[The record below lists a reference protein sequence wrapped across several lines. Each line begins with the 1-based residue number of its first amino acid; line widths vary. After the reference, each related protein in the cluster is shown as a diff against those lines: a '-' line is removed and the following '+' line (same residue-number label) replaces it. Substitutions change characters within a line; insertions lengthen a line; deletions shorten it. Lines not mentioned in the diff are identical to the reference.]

1 MSQPHEK
8 LLLVDGNSITYRAF
22 FALPP
27 LSNAEGRLTNAVFG
41 FIQMLLKVLRDEQPT
56 HVVVAFD
63 AAKKTFRHDL
73 YAAYKG
79 TRDKTPNELSE
90 QFPLVREV
98 LTAFGIVMVEQTP
111 FEADDIIGTL
121 SLSAEQVGL
130 DAVIVSGDKDLLQLV
145 SPHVQ
150 ALLTRRGVTDIDR
163 YNPAAVM
170 ERFHLTPAQ
179 IVDLKGLMGD
189 SSDNIPGV
197 PGVGEKTAIKLLTVY
212 PTVEEVLAHMDQISG
227 VKLRERLM
235 EHQQDAR
242 MSKQLATIRR
252 DVPLPLELENLRY
265 HGFSKD
271 AVRRVFMQLG
281 FQSLLESSELFSQP
295 YADQTRT
302 NQTSSQQDNL
312 AEVPVTVVQSREELS
327 HVWPRLGEWVGII
340 PVLDAEDYQTANLLG
355 FALGSR
361 DVGYYISLQ
370 GELEMADL
378 QQLWSPA
385 QARAVFDLKALTV
398 VLDGR
403 GETLKPGDL
412 WFDGMIAS
420 YLLNPSDGELT
431 LSVILERELHRS
443 VTSPPTLGK
452 ANSRPTTAVG
462 VTSPSLNSAMKS
474 PEQELTGSELTG
486 SELTGSELT
495 GSELAGARQWAAMAS
510 LLPELK
516 TGMSEGLRAQ
526 GLDDLYYQIELP
538 LEFVLARMEVL
549 GFRVNPERLKDYG
562 RELEMQIGQ
571 LTQEIYT
578 LAGTEF
584 NLNSP
589 KQMGTVLF
597 DKLGLP
603 AVKKTK
609 TGYSTSADVLEKLAP
624 YHEVVAKILDYRQLA
639 KLQSTYVE
647 GLLKVI
653 RPETGRVHTRF
664 HQALTA
670 TGRLSSS
677 EPNLQN
683 IPIRV
688 EEGRK
693 LRRAFEPSYEDWVIL
708 SADYSQIELRIL
720 AHISR
725 DEALIDAFRQGLDI
739 HTSTASKVFGVS
751 LEEVTPLMR
760 RQAKAV
766 NFGIV
771 YGISDYGLSQN
782 LNIPRAAAAQ
792 FIADYFAK
800 FPGVARYMED
810 IVAMARSQGYVTT
823 LLNRRRYLQ
832 DIRSSNYNLRSF
844 AERTAMNTPIQGTAA
859 DIIKLAMVRIDKSL
873 MESTLQARM
882 LLQVHDELIFECPV
896 GQVSTLTELV
906 QETMENALILNVPLK
921 VDIHSGKTWY
931 DAK

>member
-1 MSQPHEK
+1 MSQSHQK
-8 LLLVDGNSITYRAF
+8 LLLVDGNSIIYRAF
-22 FALPP
+22 FALPS

-41 FIQMLLKVLRDEQPT
+41 FTQMLLKVLRDEQPT

-63 AAKKTFRHDL
+63 AAKRTFRHDM

-79 TRDKTPNELSE
+79 TRDKTPNELAE

-98 LTAFGIVMVEQTP
+98 LSAFGIPTVEMES

-121 SLSAEQVGL
+121 SLAAEEKGI

-145 SPHVQ
+145 SPRVQ
-150 ALLTRRGVTDIDR
+150 ALLTRRGVTDMDR

-170 ERFHLTPAQ
+170 ERFRLTPAQ

-189 SSDNIPGV
+189 PSDNIPGV
-197 PGVGEKTAIKLLTVY
+197 PGVGEKTAIKLLSTY
-212 PTVEEVLAHMDQISG
+212 PTVEEVLAHTDEVSG
-227 VKLRERLM
+227 TKLREQLK
-235 EHQQDAR
+235 EHQADAR
-242 MSKQLATIRR
+242 ISKRLATILRN
-252 DVPLPLELENLRY
+252 VPLTVELESLRY
-265 HGFSKD
+265 QGFSRE
-271 AVRRVFMQLG
+271 AVKRVFMQLG
-281 FQSLLESSELFSQP
+281 FQSLLESIEVFSQSFAVP
-295 YADQTRT
+295 ESAP
-302 NQTSSQQDNL
+302 QDTL
-312 AEVPVTVVQSREELS
+312 SEIPVTVVQSRNELS
-327 HVWPRLGEWVGII
+327 QVWPNLGEWVGVL
-340 PVLDAEDYQTANLLG
+340 PVLDGEDYQTANLLG

-361 DVGYYISLQ
+361 DAGYYVSLQ

-378 QQLWSPA
+378 RRLWSPA
-385 QARAVFDLKALTV
+385 LAKVVFNLKSLAV

-403 GETLKPGDL
+403 GETLQFEGS

-420 YLLNPSDGELT
+420 YLLNPSDGELALPT
-431 LSVILERELHRS
+431 ILERELHRTLKFS
-443 VTSPPTLGK
+443 LPPAK
-452 ANSRPTTAVG
+452 TTARRGTEDGVNTISSIDEGVG
-462 VTSPSLNSAMKS
+462 TR
-474 PEQELTGSELTG
+474 
-486 SELTGSELT
+486 
-495 GSELAGARQWAAMAS
+495 ARQWAAMAS
-510 LLPELK
+510 LLPSLK
-516 TGMSEGLRAQ
+516 TRMAEGLRAQ
-526 GLDDLYYQIELP
+526 GLDDLYQQIELP
-538 LEFVLARMEVL
+538 LEFVLARMEIL
-549 GFRVNPERLKDYG
+549 GFRVNPERLRDYG
-562 RELEMQIGQ
+562 RELESQITQ
-571 LTQEIYT
+571 LIREIYD

-589 KQMGTVLF
+589 KQLGAVLF

-693 LRRAFEPSYEDWVIL
+693 LRQAFEPSYEDWVIL

-725 DEALIDAFRQGLDI
+725 DEALMESFRQDLDI
-739 HTSTASKVFGVS
+739 HTSTAAKVFGVS
-751 LEEVTPLMR
+751 LDEVTPVMR

-782 LNIPRAAAAQ
+782 LNIPRAMAAQ
-792 FIADYFAK
+792 FIADYFTK
-800 FPGVARYMED
+800 FPGVAHYMED

-823 LLNRRRYLQ
+823 LLNRRRYLP

-859 DIIKLAMVRIDKSL
+859 DIIKLAMVRIDSFL
-873 MESTLQARM
+873 ANSNLQARM
-882 LLQVHDELIFECPV
+882 LLQVHDELIFECPARE
-896 GQVSTLTELV
+896 VSTLAGLV
-906 QETMENALILNVPLK
+906 QDKMENVLTLNVPLK